1 MMAALVAVAAAAV
14 VTRAGAREEM
24 REIRLVARDMA
35 FFVEGDTATA
45 NPTLRVKVGERVRV
59 VVRNE
64 TPGMEHDLAVASL
77 GVAMAPL
84 AAGAVGAFD
93 LQAPDAPG
101 THEYV
106 CRPHSVMMRGRLV
119 VEAGR

>member
-1 MMAALVAVAAAAV
+1 MMAAVVALAAAAV
-14 VTRAGAREEM
+14 VTRAGAREEV
-24 REIRLVARDMA
+24 REIRLVARGMA

-45 NPTLRVKVGERVRV
+45 NPTLRVKAGERVRV

-64 TPGMEHDLAVASL
+64 TPGMAHDLAVASL

-93 LQAPDAPG
+93 LQAPDSSG